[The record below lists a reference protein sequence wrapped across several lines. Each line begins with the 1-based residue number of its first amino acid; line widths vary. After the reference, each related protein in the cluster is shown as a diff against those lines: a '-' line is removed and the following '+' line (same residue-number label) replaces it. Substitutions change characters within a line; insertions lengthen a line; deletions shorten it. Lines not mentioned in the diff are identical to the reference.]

1 MRINMHSA
9 ATPRPP
15 RGLLDLW
22 CHMLASEYLVE
33 PKHAARWVHG
43 VDTRQFVVE
52 FLQSKG
58 WQVRAYTTPA
68 VENQTPYSHG
78 FVVEDSC
85 EHFVAWKLSQS

>member
-1 MRINMHSA
+1 MRINMHFE

-22 CHMLASEYLVE
+22 CYMLASEYLVD

-43 VDTRQFVVE
+43 VDTREFVVE

-58 WQVRAYTTPA
+58 WQVHAYTTPA
-68 VENQTPYSHG
+68 VEDQTPYSHG
-78 FVVEDSC
+78 FVVMDPE
-85 EHFVAWKLSQS
+85 ELLLAWKLSKS